1 MELESEVINA
11 YLRLLV
17 QRYNKEKGHK
27 AALIDSY
34 AMTAMWD
41 RKLSRLRMD
50 PMSSD
55 VIVGIFNKSH
65 HWILTVLYPH
75 EKRCLFL
82 DPLGEKAAD
91 LRRCQETT
99 RAFMRQKGYMSSR
112 WSCGTLPHS
121 LQRDAVSCGVLA
133 LKFAEK
139 ILSGDNLTFDT
150 SEKQINKM
158 RLDIATTLLQESDDL
173 SGVCYYC
180 GSEEGDTL
188 WICCDI
194 CERWF
199 HINCVQHPSVD
210 KDYLCPACT

>member
-17 QRYNKEKGHK
+17 QRCNKEKGHK

-41 RKLSRLRMD
+41 RKLSRLR
-50 PMSSD
+50 
-55 VIVGIFNKSH
+55 
-65 HWILTVLYPH
+65 VLYPH

-99 RAFMRQKGYMSSR
+99 RAFMRQKGYRSSR

-133 LKFAEK
+133 LKMISVVCVTIVLVRKETHYGFAVTVVND
-139 ILSGDNLTFDT
+139 GFT
-150 SEKQINKM
+150 
-158 RLDIATTLLQESDDL
+158 
-173 SGVCYYC
+173 
-180 GSEEGDTL
+180 
-188 WICCDI
+188 
-194 CERWF
+194 
-199 HINCVQHPSVD
+199 
-210 KDYLCPACT
+210 

>member
-17 QRYNKEKGHK
+17 QRCNKEKGHK

-41 RKLSRLRMD
+41 RKLSRLR
-50 PMSSD
+50 
-55 VIVGIFNKSH
+55 
-65 HWILTVLYPH
+65 VLYPH

-99 RAFMRQKGYMSSR
+99 RAFMRQKGYRSSR

-139 ILSGDNLTFDT
+139 KFNGDNLTFDA

-180 GSEEGDTL
+180 VSEEGDTL
-188 WICCDI
+188 WICCDS

-199 HINCVQHPSVD
+199 HVSCVQHPSVD
-210 KDYLCPACT
+210 EDSTLSAALEKRLCL